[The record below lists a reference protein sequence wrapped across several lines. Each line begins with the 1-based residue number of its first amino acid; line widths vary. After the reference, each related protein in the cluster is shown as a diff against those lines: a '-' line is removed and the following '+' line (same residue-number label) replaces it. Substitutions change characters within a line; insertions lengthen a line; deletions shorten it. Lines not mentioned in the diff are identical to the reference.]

1 MADEAVVKHLTASWT
16 LIIRARGSRAEARA
30 ALGDLVLRCLGS
42 GRPLGGIIGLTILC
56 VIVALCGFDE
66 RSNLTQRGKKAL
78 NALNAKYPTLPRE
91 VRQRR

>member
-1 MADEAVVKHLTASWT
+1 MADEAVVKHLTCLVDADHP
-16 LIIRARGSRAEARA
+16 RKGVGAEARA

-56 VIVALCGFDE
+56 VIVALCGFDAG
-66 RSNLTQRGKKAL
+66 SNLTQRGKKAL
-78 NALNAKYPTLPRE
+78 NALKAKYPTLPRE